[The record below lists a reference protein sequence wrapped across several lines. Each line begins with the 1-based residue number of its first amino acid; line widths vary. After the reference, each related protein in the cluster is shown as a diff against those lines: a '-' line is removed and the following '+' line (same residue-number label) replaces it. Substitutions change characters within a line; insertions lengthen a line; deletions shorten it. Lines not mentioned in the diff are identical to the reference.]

1 MRYPQSLYSSF
12 QLLMLKKMNSSIL
25 LEFWNSLKPLIC
37 LLENVENIIDEKY
50 ALLLLIGINNLNKIE
65 LVDKISATLTQ
76 LLKESRSPCSLSNCA
91 NIARKYELIIDE
103 DQRDCQETEEEQ
115 TILLISLKR

>member
-1 MRYPQSLYSSF
+1 
-12 QLLMLKKMNSSIL
+12 MLKKMNSSIL